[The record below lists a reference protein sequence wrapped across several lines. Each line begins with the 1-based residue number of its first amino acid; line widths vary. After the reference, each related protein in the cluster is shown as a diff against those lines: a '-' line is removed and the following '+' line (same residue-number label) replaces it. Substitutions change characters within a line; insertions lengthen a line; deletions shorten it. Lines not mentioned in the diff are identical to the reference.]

1 VRATRAN
8 LLAALAAVLPIALI
22 CAVSIAHAAAPGGGG
37 TAQAS
42 VIGGKVATQGQYP
55 WMAFIVVSEGEE
67 ILTCSGSVIAPKVV
81 LTAAHC
87 VVNEETGAQRSAAA
101 YRVITGV
108 VNWKS
113 PERQVSTVTRL
124 IPYPKFGTARNAF
137 GDAAVLALSE
147 PVAAPRI
154 PIAKG
159 TRFLRIGTRARVM
172 GWGDA
177 HFEQKG
183 VTETLR
189 WAKTVVEGTPC
200 EGLWGRICV
209 VDFPKFKSGACS
221 GDSGGPL
228 VAYYKKR
235 GWVEFGIAQAVF
247 DRCTTRRPQLF
258 TRTDVLAKW
267 ITGRVAKIEASG

>member
-1 VRATRAN
+1 MRAN
-8 LLAALAAVLPIALI
+8 LIAAVAAVLPIALI
-22 CAVSIAHAAAPGGGG
+22 CAVSVAHAAAPAGGG

-55 WMAFIVVSEGEE
+55 WMAFVVVSEGEE
-67 ILTCSGSVIAPKVV
+67 VLTCSGSVIAPKVV

-87 VVNEETGAQRSAAA
+87 VLNEETGALRDPTA
-101 YRVITGV
+101 YAVVTGV
-108 VNWKS
+108 ANWKS
-113 PERQVSTVTRL
+113 PERTVSTVTRL

-159 TRFLRIGTRARVM
+159 TRFLRVGTRARVM
-172 GWGDA
+172 GWGDTR
-177 HFEQKG
+177 FEQKG

-200 EGLWGRICV
+200 EGFWGRICV
-209 VDFPKFKSGACS
+209 VDFPKFKAGVCS

-228 VAYYKKR
+228 VAYDKKR
-235 GWVEFGIAQAVF
+235 GWVEFGIAQGVF

-267 ITGRVAKIEASG
+267 IAGRIAQIEATP